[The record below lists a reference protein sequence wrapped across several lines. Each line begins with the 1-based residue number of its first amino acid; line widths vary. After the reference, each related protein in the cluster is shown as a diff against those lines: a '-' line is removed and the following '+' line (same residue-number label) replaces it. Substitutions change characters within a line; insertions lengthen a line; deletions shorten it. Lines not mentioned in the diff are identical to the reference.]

1 MAGHTQ
7 LLLKYGADNAS
18 PRRHV
23 VSGYRPRAFPK
34 EENSCPIGFMSGGL
48 TKAVYPG
55 MSSDTRRIVQVY
67 AVRMSDEV
75 AALAA
80 VAERT
85 GAVELSPETLS
96 QLADDV
102 LEGIGL
108 TDEGQIGLVQ
118 CIF

>member
-1 MAGHTQ
+1 
-7 LLLKYGADNAS
+7 
-18 PRRHV
+18 
-23 VSGYRPRAFPK
+23 
-34 EENSCPIGFMSGGL
+34 MSGWL
-48 TKAVYPG
+48 IKAVYPG
-55 MSSDTRRIVQVY
+55 MSSDSRKIVQVY
-67 AVRMSDEV
+67 AVRTRDEE

-80 VAERT
+80 VGERT
-85 GAVELSPETLS
+85 GAVEPPPETLS

>member
-1 MAGHTQ
+1 VGPTHAIE
-7 LLLKYGADNAS
+7 
-18 PRRHV
+18 V
-23 VSGYRPRAFPK
+23 
-34 EENSCPIGFMSGGL
+34 FMSGWL
-48 TKAVYPG
+48 IKAVYPG
-55 MSSDTRRIVQVY
+55 MSSDGRRIVQVY
-67 AVRMSDEV
+67 AVRMSDEG

-85 GAVELSPETLS
+85 GAVEPPPETLS

-118 CIF
+118 CLF

>member
-1 MAGHTQ
+1 
-7 LLLKYGADNAS
+7 
-18 PRRHV
+18 
-23 VSGYRPRAFPK
+23 
-34 EENSCPIGFMSGGL
+34 MSGWL
-48 TKAVYPG
+48 IKAVYPG
-55 MSSDTRRIVQVY
+55 MSSDSRKIVQVY
-67 AVRMSDEV
+67 AVRTSDEE

-85 GAVELSPETLS
+85 GAVKPSPETLS

-118 CIF
+118 CIY